1 MDDNL
6 HGCVYAQKMSAH
18 LYVCMCMCASAHVC
32 TDVCMYVCMYVCMH
46 VCMQVS
52 ITTSNYSKMRNL
64 IRRSRNLRNIWF
76 GLVLANGQ
84 NACDD
89 GPIKKGA
96 LQCTA
101 QDPPAGTSRQ
111 SETSK
116 PQAACLKK
124 PGEAVVKKSKAKKR
138 IKKRIK
144 TYKKRINNV

>member
-1 MDDNL
+1 
-6 HGCVYAQKMSAH
+6 MSVH
-18 LYVCMCMCASAHVC
+18 LCVCMCMCASAHVC
-32 TDVCMYVCMYVCMH
+32 TDVCMYACMH

-124 PGEAVVKKSKAKKR
+124 SGEALSAKKSKEKD
-138 IKKRIK
+138 
-144 TYKKRINNV
+144 